1 MSDIIPLSEAARLL
15 GINNKDHRRSLERW
29 GVPVQRVA
37 GIYMV
42 RRTDVEVAA
51 DSTPPAERPRT
62 GRPRTRQVPDPAQ
75 KRRPG
80 RPRKQVVEPGP
91 QATDKPTIKTAAD
104 YLRWLKE
111 RRGD

>member
-15 GINNKDHRRSLERW
+15 GINNKDHKRTLQRR
-29 GVPVQRVA
+29 GVPIRRVA
-37 GIYMV
+37 GVYMV
-42 RRTDVEVAA
+42 SRADVERATKA
-51 DSTPPAERPRT
+51 EPPVRT

-80 RPRKQVVEPGP
+80 RPRKQVVETP

-111 RRGD
+111 RRND